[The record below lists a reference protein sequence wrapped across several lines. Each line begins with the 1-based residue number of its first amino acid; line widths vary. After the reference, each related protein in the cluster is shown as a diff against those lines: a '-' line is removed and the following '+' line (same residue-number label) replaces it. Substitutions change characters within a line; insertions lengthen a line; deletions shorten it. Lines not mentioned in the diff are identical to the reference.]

1 MKLELTK
8 LVTAISRATDF
19 VEAEIL
25 HIPHY
30 HEKRVAILTN
40 AMGKTMGMDEE
51 TVYALTLAG
60 ALHDCAISEY
70 LRDEYREGGYR
81 LEEINFADHCI
92 TGERMLKSFPFYK
105 HVEGAVLHHHDRA
118 DGKGA
123 FGVRAEQTCVYG
135 QILHIADQADAVFWL
150 DTIDKLLNPKVL

>member
-51 TVYALTLAG
+51 TSIKP
-60 ALHDCAISEY
+60 CW
-70 LRDEYREGGYR
+70 R
-81 LEEINFADHCI
+81 NDHI
-92 TGERMLKSFPFYK
+92 RM
-105 HVEGAVLHHHDRA
+105 A
-118 DGKGA
+118 
-123 FGVRAEQTCVYG
+123 
-135 QILHIADQADAVFWL
+135 
-150 DTIDKLLNPKVL
+150 